1 MDTFVRLIFPST
13 SAEHMYTSSLIN
25 SIDLSGSINMYAG
38 VPSIF
43 INLFLSGA
51 EFTVLIAHEVV
62 TIKVSTRLARYFI
75 RIQSL
80 NNFYLMLNLFS
91 LSHL

>member
-1 MDTFVRLIFPST
+1 MRLIFPST
-13 SAEHMYTSSLIN
+13 SAEHMYTSSFIN
-25 SIDLSGSINMYAG
+25 SIDLSSSISMYAG

-62 TIKVSTRLARYFI
+62 TIKVSIRLARYFI

-80 NNFYLMLNLFS
+80 NNFYLMLNLLS
-91 LSHL
+91 LLHL